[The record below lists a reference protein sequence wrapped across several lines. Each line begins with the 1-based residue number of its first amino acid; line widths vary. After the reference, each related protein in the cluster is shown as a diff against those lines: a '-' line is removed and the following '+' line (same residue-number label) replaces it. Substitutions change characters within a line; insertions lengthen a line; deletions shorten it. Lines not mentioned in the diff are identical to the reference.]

1 MRAVGATF
9 DRFFGERGTH
19 LAAMVAYFALASF
32 VPLIFLALSILGF
45 LDQADSSSALVTYLE
60 DIFPNQ
66 SVESIVRVVDAVQ
79 RNATTLSVVGA
90 VALLW
95 SSLSLFSALESAFN
109 IIYGRPNRPFLR
121 GKVLATGYMTVALLV
136 LFAAL
141 TAGTLGYDLLRR
153 YATDVI
159 SNQWVALALTLLTSG
174 VALFVFLLSAYYRL
188 PNARLTRLEVL
199 PGAILGAVVLAG
211 TLQALPLFVSF
222 SSEVVALEALG
233 TTFLLLIWLYVMA
246 NVIVFGAA
254 FNYVL
259 FYGLAG
265 RPVEPK
271 RPEGV
276 DGELTTGGLGG
287 FERAR
292 ERRRRVGAV
301 GVSPLPV
308 VAELGH
314 RPRLAVGDEHRVE
327 AEALRS
333 RSGPG
338 DRPVE
343 GASSDHLATVVGDGN
358 DDADVPRPPLVVRG
372 QRGEHAAHGVAG
384 RPARGVHARPPV
396 ERRRLDAGVLAD
408 RPRVRRRVLT
418 APARLDTGVVLV
430 RLAVL
435 GRRIARRDEPDLPAG
450 QGTAELV
457 ELVRVARGEDERVQS
472 RGVSQAARW
481 AVPSSAIPAAARSRS
496 SSSSSRVNG
505 SRSAVAWTSTRR
517 PSPAITTFMSVSAD
531 ESST

>member
-60 DIFPNQ
+60 DVFPDQ

-121 GKVLATGYMTVALLV
+121 GKVLAIGYMTVALLV

-153 YATDVI
+153 YATDVDLEP
-159 SNQWVALALTLLTSG
+159 VGRPRADAAGSG
-174 VALFVFLLSAYYRL
+174 LALFVFLLSAYYRL

-199 PGAILGAVVLAG
+199 PGAILGAVVLVG
-211 TLQALPLFVSF
+211 TLQALPLFVSL
-222 SSEVVALEALG
+222 SSEVVALQALG

-254 FNYVL
+254 LNYVL
-259 FYGLAG
+259 VYGLDGAARG
-265 RPVEPK
+265 GEALEGGGQRADDGCLAVVEH
-271 RPEGV
+271 
-276 DGELTTGGLGG
+276 
-287 FERAR
+287 AR
-292 ERRRRVGAV
+292 ERRRRAGAV
-301 GVSPLPV
+301 RVSPLPV

-327 AEALRS
+327 AEAFRS
-333 RSGPG
+333 RGGPG

-343 GASSDHLATVVGDGN
+343 GASCDHLATVGGDGD
-358 DDADVPRPPLVVRG
+358 DDADVARPALVVRR
-372 QRGEHAAHGVAG
+372 QRGEHAPHGVAG
-384 RPARGVHARPPV
+384 RPARGVHARRARRAPPPRCRSPRRPPTRPPV
-396 ERRRLDAGVLAD
+396 RAHG
-408 RPRVRRRVLT
+408 PS
-418 APARLDTGVVLV
+418 AP
-430 RLAVL
+430 
-435 GRRIARRDEPDLPAG
+435 
-450 QGTAELV
+450 
-457 ELVRVARGEDERVQS
+457 
-472 RGVSQAARW
+472 
-481 AVPSSAIPAAARSRS
+481 
-496 SSSSSRVNG
+496 
-505 SRSAVAWTSTRR
+505 
-517 PSPAITTFMSVSAD
+517 
-531 ESST
+531 